1 MYNVDLRKLPCMV
14 ELLPADIP
22 KHMRRNRFFR
32 PREDTSFFLL
42 DGQTVVFCEAHQK
55 IYALNPS
62 AAFIWCCLEAH
73 EDPAAICR
81 RLAANGL
88 DLGLATRHVHEA
100 IKDWLKLGLL
110 NVDPTYFADNDKT
123 ATDQT
128 FLIKVANLSF
138 TICCESEHI
147 IALLTPF
154 AHFADCSAPR
164 GHVLVVK
171 ERDGLV
177 HVFHNDHRIASC
189 NPFELAPVIKAYIT
203 ERILVESGPHIVFHA
218 ACLVRDQKSILI
230 SGRPGAGKTTLAL
243 RLVADEF
250 AFGGDDMVIIG
261 PDGRAAGVPFA
272 PAIKPGAWDIA
283 ETLRPDLKKYA
294 VCRRPDGKRVRY
306 LKPENLARNPPHA
319 VGWIIFIRR
328 KTGAASLNPIDRVEA
343 LRRLM
348 DASHAIKGR
357 LDFAKCNALRQV
369 IENAGLFELTY
380 ANLSQASE
388 AIRGLFHPSP
398 HP

>member
-1 MYNVDLRKLPCMV
+1 MHGRNCLKSQQTPQNIWGRKG
-14 ELLPADIP
+14 
-22 KHMRRNRFFR
+22 FFR
-32 PREDTSFFLL
+32 LREDTSFFLL
-42 DGQTVVFCEAHQK
+42 DSQTVVFCEAHQK
-55 IYALNPS
+55 IYKLNLS
-62 AAFIWCCLEAH
+62 AAFIWCRLEEH
-73 EDPAAICR
+73 DDPDAICG

-88 DLGLATRHVHEA
+88 DLDLATRHVHEA
-100 IKDWLKLGLL
+100 IEHWLKLGLL
-110 NVDPTYFADNDKT
+110 NIDPAYFADNDKT
-123 ATDQT
+123 TTDQT
-128 FLIKVANLSF
+128 LLIKGANLSV

-147 IALLTPF
+147 VALLTPF
-154 AHFADCSAPR
+154 AHFADCNAPR

-171 ERDGLV
+171 ESDGLV
-177 HVFHNDHRIASC
+177 HVFHNDRRIASC
-189 NPFELAPVIKAYIT
+189 NPLELAPVIKAYIT
-203 ERILVESGPHIVFHA
+203 DRILAESGPHVVFHA
-218 ACLVRDQKSILI
+218 ACLVRDQKSVLI

-243 RLVADEF
+243 RLVADGF
-250 AFGGDDMVIIG
+250 AFGGDDIAMIG

-328 KTGAASLNPIDRVEA
+328 KAGAASLNPINRVEA

-348 DASHAIKGR
+348 DASHAVEGK
-357 LDFAKCNALRQV
+357 LDLEKCNALKQM
-369 IENAGLFELTY
+369 IENAEMFELTY

-388 AIRGLFHPSP
+388 AIGGLFHRSP